1 MSEQREQKF
10 DFIENNANAVRAIM
24 TAVESTIGPKG
35 LDTMLVDQFGNV
47 VITNDGVTILNLMEV
62 NHPVARML
70 IHSINAQQEE
80 VGDGTTTAALMA
92 GEMVLTGLEQVNK
105 GVPVAQVLAGLRYG
119 VKEASRLM
127 EKEAVLVGSLDTGQ
141 LYNIAYVA
149 GREDADIA
157 KLIMEGAAMIGQE
170 KLLDPN
176 FRFAQRVQAVEGGEN
191 EVASGVFISKE
202 RLTVQMP
209 MELHGEAEGLG
220 TLKIMVLDDAMEQEE
235 LGNGALSTESG
246 FQQYLVLKEQ
256 FKANIQKLID
266 TGVQA
271 VFVDRGVDDTAA
283 EMLEEAGVLVVA
295 RVPHKELVD
304 LAEHCG
310 AKLLKRSSLQKPKE
324 ELQKQFGTAMHIIG
338 SERLHNIKVLG
349 GSGKAMATILV
360 GATTGEVVGE
370 KERIAKDA
378 AASVQSALQ
387 RGLVAGGGA
396 AELAVAR
403 QLEQNKN
410 ALSGM
415 AVFGA
420 DCVIAALKKPFMQ
433 IVSNAGFNPL
443 EKVGDVHKAQ
453 ELQQNNHLSINCD
466 TGRIDDQYIAGVVD
480 PLYVKLHGLKTAGE
494 VAEAI
499 LRINIIVKK
508 KEYQAN

>member
-10 DFIENNANAVRAIM
+10 DLLENNANAVRAVM
-24 TAVESTIGPKG
+24 AAVESTIGPKG

-47 VITNDGVTILNLMEV
+47 VITNDGVTILNMMEV
-62 NHPVARML
+62 SHPVARML
-70 IHSINAQQEE
+70 IHAINAQQEE

-92 GEMVLTGLEQVNK
+92 GEMVTHGLEQVNK

-119 VKEASRLM
+119 VKEACRLM
-127 EKEAVLVGSLDTGQ
+127 EQEAVLVGSMDTGQ
-141 LYNIAYVA
+141 LYNVAYVA
-149 GREDADIA
+149 GREDEAIA
-157 KLIMEGAAMIGQE
+157 QLIMEGARLIGEE
-170 KLLDPN
+170 KLLDTN
-176 FRFAQRVQAVEGGEN
+176 FRFSQRVRAVEGAES
-191 EVASGVFISKE
+191 EVLNGVLIGKE
-202 RLTVQMP
+202 RLSRQMP
-209 MELHGEAEGLG
+209 LELEGN
-220 TLKIMVLDDAMEQEE
+220 ISVMVLDDALEPEE
-235 LGNGALSTESG
+235 VGNIALATESG
-246 FQQYLVLKEQ
+246 FQQHLVMKEE
-256 FKANIQKLID
+256 FKDNIKKLVHS
-266 TGVQA
+266 GVQA
-271 VFVDRGVDDTAA
+271 IFVDRGVDDLAA
-283 EMLEEAGVLVVA
+283 ELLEEAGILVVA
-295 RVPHKELVD
+295 RVPHRELTD

-310 AKLLKRSSLQKPKE
+310 AKLLKRTALRKPLE
-324 ELQKQFGTAMHIIG
+324 ELQKQFGTATHIIG
-338 SERLHNIKVLG
+338 NEKLSQVKVRG
-349 GSGKAMATILV
+349 GNGKKMATILV

-387 RGLVAGGGA
+387 KGLVAGGGA

-433 IVSNAGFNPL
+433 MIANAGFNPL
-443 EKVGDVHKAQ
+443 EKHGDVNRAQ
-453 ELQQNNHLSINCD
+453 ELQQNHHLSINCD
-466 TGRIDDQYIAGVVD
+466 TGRVEDLYISGIVD

-508 KEYQAN
+508 KEYQPT

>member
-10 DFIENNANAVRAIM
+10 DLLENNANAVRAVM
-24 TAVESTIGPKG
+24 AAVESTIGPKG

-47 VITNDGVTILNLMEV
+47 VITNDGVTILNMMEV
-62 NHPVARML
+62 SHPVARML
-70 IHSINAQQEE
+70 IHAINAQQEE

-92 GEMVLTGLEQVNK
+92 GEMVTHGLEQVNK

-119 VKEASRLM
+119 VKEACRLM
-127 EKEAVLVGSLDTGQ
+127 EQEAVLVGSMDTGQ
-141 LYNIAYVA
+141 LYNVAYVA
-149 GREDADIA
+149 GREDEAIA
-157 KLIMEGAAMIGQE
+157 QLIMEGARLIGEE
-170 KLLDPN
+170 KLLDTN
-176 FRFAQRVQAVEGGEN
+176 FRFSQRVRAVEGAES
-191 EVASGVFISKE
+191 EVLNGVLIGKE
-202 RLTVQMP
+202 RLSRQMP
-209 MELHGEAEGLG
+209 LELEGN
-220 TLKIMVLDDAMEQEE
+220 ISVMVLDDALEPEE
-235 LGNGALSTESG
+235 VGNIALATESG
-246 FQQYLVLKEQ
+246 FQQHLVMKEE
-256 FKANIQKLID
+256 FKDNIKKLVHS
-266 TGVQA
+266 GVQA
-271 VFVDRGVDDTAA
+271 IFVDRGVDDLAA
-283 EMLEEAGVLVVA
+283 ELLEEAGILVVA
-295 RVPHKELVD
+295 RGPHRELTD

-310 AKLLKRSSLQKPKE
+310 AKLLKRTALRKPLE
-324 ELQKQFGTAMHIIG
+324 ELQKQFGTATHIIG
-338 SERLHNIKVLG
+338 NEKLSQVKVLG
-349 GSGKAMATILV
+349 GNGKKMATILV

-387 RGLVAGGGA
+387 KGLVAGGGA

-433 IVSNAGFNPL
+433 MIANAGFNPL
-443 EKVGDVHKAQ
+443 EKHGDVNRAQ
-453 ELQQNNHLSINCD
+453 ELQQNHHLSINCD
-466 TGRIDDQYIAGVVD
+466 TGRVEDLYISGIVD

-508 KEYQAN
+508 KEYQPT

>member
-1 MSEQREQKF
+1 MNEQREQKF
-10 DFIENNANAVRAIM
+10 DLIENNTNAVRAVM

-47 VITNDGVTILNLMEV
+47 VITNDGVTILNMMEV

-70 IHSINAQQEE
+70 IHSINAQQDE

-92 GEMVLTGLEQVNK
+92 GEMVVHGLEQVTK
-105 GVPVAQVLAGLRYG
+105 GVPVAQVLTGLRYG
-119 VKEASRLM
+119 VKEACRLM
-127 EKEAVLVGSLDTGQ
+127 EQEAVFVGSLDTGQ

-149 GREDADIA
+149 GREDAAIA
-157 KLIMEGAAMIGQE
+157 KLIMEGAALIGQE
-170 KLLDPN
+170 KLLDN
-176 FRFAQRVQAVEGGEN
+176 SFRFSQRVQAVEGAES
-191 EVASGVFISKE
+191 EVVNGVFVTKE
-202 RLTVQMP
+202 RLTRQMP
-209 MELHGEAEGLG
+209 LKLEGS
-220 TLKIMVLDDAMEQEE
+220 LKVMVLDDALEPEE
-235 LGNGALSTESG
+235 LSHGAMATESG

-256 FKANIQKLID
+256 FKTNIAKLIE

-271 VFVDRGVDDTAA
+271 VFVDRGVDDAAA
-283 EMLEEAGVLVVA
+283 ELLEEAGILVVA
-295 RVPHKELVD
+295 RIPHKELVD

-310 AKLLKRSSLQKPKE
+310 AKLLKRSSLQKPAE
-324 ELQKQFGTAMHIIG
+324 ELEKYFGSAQSIIG
-338 SERLHNIKVLG
+338 NEKLHHIKVLG
-349 GSGKAMATILV
+349 GGGKAMATILV

-387 RGLVAGGGA
+387 RGIVSGGGA

-403 QLEQNKN
+403 QLEQSKN

-433 IVSNAGFNPL
+433 IVANAGFNPL
-443 EKVGDVHKAQ
+443 EKLGDVHKAQ
-453 ELQQNNHLSINCD
+453 ELQQNSHLSVNCD
-466 TGRIDDQYIAGVVD
+466 TGRIDDMYIAGVVD

-508 KEYQAN
+508 KEYQQT

>member
-1 MSEQREQKF
+1 MNEQREQKF
-10 DFIENNANAVRAIM
+10 DLIENNTNAVRAVM
-24 TAVESTIGPKG
+24 AAVESTIGPKG

-47 VITNDGVTILNLMEV
+47 VITNDGVTILNMMEV

-92 GEMVLTGLEQVNK
+92 GEMVVHGLEQVTK
-105 GVPVAQVLAGLRYG
+105 GVPVAQVLTGLRYG
-119 VKEASRLM
+119 VKEACRLM
-127 EKEAVLVGSLDTGQ
+127 EQEAVLVGSLDTGQ

-149 GREDADIA
+149 GREDTSIA
-157 KLIMEGAAMIGQE
+157 KLIMEGAALIGQE
-170 KLLDPN
+170 KLLDTS
-176 FRFAQRVQAVEGGEN
+176 FRFSQRVQAVEGAN
-191 EVASGVFISKE
+191 SEVVNGVFVTKE
-202 RLTVQMP
+202 RLTRQMP
-209 MELHGEAEGLG
+209 LKLEGS
-220 TLKIMVLDDAMEQEE
+220 LKIMVLDDALEPEE
-235 LGNGALSTESG
+235 MNHSALATESG
-246 FQQYLVLKEQ
+246 FQQYLVLKEE
-256 FKANIQKLID
+256 FKTNIQKLIE

-271 VFVDRGVDDTAA
+271 VFVDRGVDDAAA
-283 EMLEEAGVLVVA
+283 ELLEEAGVLVVA
-295 RVPHKELVD
+295 RLPHKELVD

-310 AKLLKRSSLQKPKE
+310 AKLLKRSSLQKTAE
-324 ELQKQFGTAMHIIG
+324 ELEKYFGSAQQIIG
-338 SERLHNIKVLG
+338 NEKLHHIKVLG
-349 GSGKAMATILV
+349 GGGKAMATILV

-420 DCVIAALKKPFMQ
+420 DCVIEALKKPFMQ
-433 IVSNAGFNPL
+433 IVANAGFNPL
-443 EKVGDVHKAQ
+443 EKLGDVHKAQ
-453 ELQQNNHLSINCD
+453 ELQQNSHLSVNCD
-466 TGRIDDQYIAGVVD
+466 TGRIDDMYIAGVVD

-508 KEYQAN
+508 KEYQQT

>member
-10 DFIENNANAVRAIM
+10 DLIENNTNAVRAVM

-47 VITNDGVTILNLMEV
+47 VITNDGVTILNMMEV

-92 GEMVLTGLEQVNK
+92 GEMVVHGLEQVTK
-105 GVPVAQVLAGLRYG
+105 GVPVAQVLTGLRYG
-119 VKEASRLM
+119 VKEACRLM

-149 GREDADIA
+149 GREDTSIA
-157 KLIMEGAAMIGQE
+157 KLIMEGAALIGQE
-170 KLLDPN
+170 KLLDTG
-176 FRFAQRVQAVEGGEN
+176 FRFSQRVQAVEGADS
-191 EVASGVFISKE
+191 EVVNGVFVTKE
-202 RLTVQMP
+202 RLTRQMP
-209 MELHGEAEGLG
+209 LSLEGN
-220 TLKIMVLDDAMEQEE
+220 LKIMVLDDALEPEE
-235 LGNGALSTESG
+235 LNHSAMATESG
-246 FQQYLVLKEQ
+246 FQQYLILKEQ
-256 FKANIQKLID
+256 FKTNIQKLIE

-271 VFVDRGVDDTAA
+271 VFVDRGADDAA
-283 EMLEEAGVLVVA
+283 VELLEEAGVLVVA
-295 RVPHKELVD
+295 RLPHKELVD

-310 AKLLKRSSLQKPKE
+310 AKLLKRSSLQKPAE
-324 ELQKQFGTAMHIIG
+324 ELEKYFGSAQSIVG
-338 SERLHNIKVLG
+338 NEKLHHIKVLG
-349 GSGKAMATILV
+349 GGGKAMATILV

-387 RGLVAGGGA
+387 RGIVSGGGA

-403 QLEQNKN
+403 QLEQSKN

-433 IVSNAGFNPL
+433 IVANAGFNPL
-443 EKVGDVHKAQ
+443 EKLGDVHKAQ
-453 ELQQNNHLSINCD
+453 ELQQNSHLSINCD
-466 TGRIDDQYIAGVVD
+466 TGRIDDMYIAGVVD

-508 KEYQAN
+508 KEYQQT

>member
-1 MSEQREQKF
+1 M
-10 DFIENNANAVRAIM
+10 
-24 TAVESTIGPKG
+24 ESTIGPKG

-47 VITNDGVTILNLMEV
+47 VITNDGVTILNMMEV
-62 NHPVARML
+62 SHPVARML
-70 IHSINAQQEE
+70 IHAINAQQEE

-92 GEMVLTGLEQVNK
+92 GEMVTHGLEQVNK

-119 VKEASRLM
+119 VKEACRLM
-127 EKEAVLVGSLDTGQ
+127 EQEAVLVGSMDTGQ
-141 LYNIAYVA
+141 LYNVAYVA
-149 GREDADIA
+149 GREDEAIA
-157 KLIMEGAAMIGQE
+157 QLIMEGARLIGEE
-170 KLLDPN
+170 KLLDTN
-176 FRFAQRVQAVEGGEN
+176 FRFSQRVRAVEGAES
-191 EVASGVFISKE
+191 EVLNGVLIGKE
-202 RLTVQMP
+202 RLSRQMP
-209 MELHGEAEGLG
+209 LELEGN
-220 TLKIMVLDDAMEQEE
+220 ISVMVLDDALEPEE
-235 LGNGALSTESG
+235 VGNIALATESG
-246 FQQYLVLKEQ
+246 FQQHLVMKEE
-256 FKANIQKLID
+256 FKDNIKKLVHS
-266 TGVQA
+266 GVQA
-271 VFVDRGVDDTAA
+271 IFVDRGVDDLVA
-283 EMLEEAGVLVVA
+283 ELLEEAGILVVA
-295 RVPHKELVD
+295 RVPHRELTD

-310 AKLLKRSSLQKPKE
+310 AKLLKRTALRKPLE
-324 ELQKQFGTAMHIIG
+324 ELQKQFGTATHIIG
-338 SERLHNIKVLG
+338 NEKLSQVKELG
-349 GSGKAMATILV
+349 GNGKKMATILV

-387 RGLVAGGGA
+387 KGLVAGGGA

-433 IVSNAGFNPL
+433 MIANAGFNPL
-443 EKVGDVHKAQ
+443 EKHGDVNRAQ
-453 ELQQNNHLSINCD
+453 ELQQNHHLSINCD
-466 TGRIDDQYIAGVVD
+466 TGRVEDLYISGIVD

-508 KEYQAN
+508 KEYQPT

>member
-10 DFIENNANAVRAIM
+10 DLLENNANAVRAVM
-24 TAVESTIGPKG
+24 AAVESTIGPKG

-47 VITNDGVTILNLMEV
+47 VITNDGVTILNMMEV
-62 NHPVARML
+62 SHPVARML
-70 IHSINAQQEE
+70 IHAINAQQEE

-92 GEMVLTGLEQVNK
+92 GEMVTHGLEQVNK

-119 VKEASRLM
+119 VKEACRLM
-127 EKEAVLVGSLDTGQ
+127 EQEAVLVGSKDTGQ
-141 LYNIAYVA
+141 LYNVAYVA
-149 GREDADIA
+149 GREDEAIA
-157 KLIMEGAAMIGQE
+157 QLIMEGARLIGEE
-170 KLLDPN
+170 KLLDTN
-176 FRFAQRVQAVEGGEN
+176 FRFSQRVRAVEGAES
-191 EVASGVFISKE
+191 EVLNGVLIGKE
-202 RLTVQMP
+202 RLSRQMP
-209 MELHGEAEGLG
+209 LELEGN
-220 TLKIMVLDDAMEQEE
+220 ISVMVLDDALEPEE
-235 LGNGALSTESG
+235 VGNIALATESG
-246 FQQYLVLKEQ
+246 FQQHLVMKEE
-256 FKANIQKLID
+256 FKDNIKKLVHS
-266 TGVQA
+266 GVQA
-271 VFVDRGVDDTAA
+271 IFVDRGVDDLAA
-283 EMLEEAGVLVVA
+283 ELLEEAGILVVA
-295 RVPHKELVD
+295 RVPHRELTD

-310 AKLLKRSSLQKPKE
+310 AKLLKRTALRKPLE
-324 ELQKQFGTAMHIIG
+324 ELQKQFGTATHIIG
-338 SERLHNIKVLG
+338 NEKLSQVKVLG
-349 GSGKAMATILV
+349 GNGKKMATILV

-387 RGLVAGGGA
+387 KGLVAGGGA

-433 IVSNAGFNPL
+433 MIANAGFNPL
-443 EKVGDVHKAQ
+443 EKHGDVNRAQ
-453 ELQQNNHLSINCD
+453 ELQQNHHLSINCD
-466 TGRIDDQYIAGVVD
+466 TGRVEDLYISGIVD

-508 KEYQAN
+508 KEYQPT

>member
-10 DFIENNANAVRAIM
+10 DLIENNTNAVRAVM

-47 VITNDGVTILNLMEV
+47 VITNDGVTILNMMEV

-92 GEMVLTGLEQVNK
+92 GEMVVHGLEQVTK
-105 GVPVAQVLAGLRYG
+105 GVPVAQVLTGLRYG
-119 VKEASRLM
+119 VKEACRLM

-149 GREDADIA
+149 GREDTSIA
-157 KLIMEGAAMIGQE
+157 KLIMEGAALIGQE
-170 KLLDPN
+170 KLLDTG
-176 FRFAQRVQAVEGGEN
+176 FRFSQRVQAVEGADS
-191 EVASGVFISKE
+191 EVVNGVFVTKE
-202 RLTVQMP
+202 RLTRQMP
-209 MELHGEAEGLG
+209 LSLEGN
-220 TLKIMVLDDAMEQEE
+220 LKIMVLDDALEPEE
-235 LGNGALSTESG
+235 LNHSAMATESG
-246 FQQYLVLKEQ
+246 FQQYLILKEQ
-256 FKANIQKLID
+256 FKTNIQKLIE

-271 VFVDRGVDDTAA
+271 VFVDRGADDAA
-283 EMLEEAGVLVVA
+283 VELLEEAGVLVVA
-295 RVPHKELVD
+295 RLPHKELVD

-310 AKLLKRSSLQKPKE
+310 AKLLKRSSLQKPAE
-324 ELQKQFGTAMHIIG
+324 ELEKYFGSAQSIIG
-338 SERLHNIKVLG
+338 NEKLHHIKVLG
-349 GSGKAMATILV
+349 GGGKAMATILV

-387 RGLVAGGGA
+387 RGLVSGGGA

-403 QLEQNKN
+403 QLEQSKN

-415 AVFGA
+415 TVFGA
-420 DCVIAALKKPFMQ
+420 DCVIAALKKPFMH
-433 IVSNAGFNPL
+433 IVANAGFNPL
-443 EKVGDVHKAQ
+443 EKLGDVHKAQ
-453 ELQQNNHLSINCD
+453 ELQQNSHLSINCD
-466 TGRIDDQYIAGVVD
+466 TGRIDDMYIAGVVD

-508 KEYQAN
+508 KEYQQT

>member
-10 DFIENNANAVRAIM
+10 DLLENNANAVRAVM

-47 VITNDGVTILNLMEV
+47 VITNDGVTILNMMEV
-62 NHPVARML
+62 SHPVARML
-70 IHSINAQQEE
+70 IHAINAQQEE

-92 GEMVLTGLEQVNK
+92 GEMVTHGLEQVNK

-119 VKEASRLM
+119 VKEACRLM
-127 EKEAVLVGSLDTGQ
+127 EQEAVLVGSMDTGQ
-141 LYNIAYVA
+141 LYNVAYVA
-149 GREDADIA
+149 GREDEAIA
-157 KLIMEGAAMIGQE
+157 QLIMEGARLIGEE
-170 KLLDPN
+170 KLLDTN
-176 FRFAQRVQAVEGGEN
+176 FRFSQRVRAVEGAES
-191 EVASGVFISKE
+191 EVLNGVLIGKE
-202 RLTVQMP
+202 RLSRQMP
-209 MELHGEAEGLG
+209 LELEGN
-220 TLKIMVLDDAMEQEE
+220 ISVMVLDDALEPEE
-235 LGNGALSTESG
+235 VGNIALATESG
-246 FQQYLVLKEQ
+246 FQQHLVMKEE
-256 FKANIQKLID
+256 FKDNIKKLVHS
-266 TGVQA
+266 GVQA
-271 VFVDRGVDDTAA
+271 IFVDRGVDDLAA
-283 EMLEEAGVLVVA
+283 ELLEEAGILVVA
-295 RVPHKELVD
+295 RVPHRELTD

-310 AKLLKRSSLQKPKE
+310 AKLLKRTALRKPLE
-324 ELQKQFGTAMHIIG
+324 ELQKQFGTATHIIG
-338 SERLHNIKVLG
+338 NEKLSQVKVLG
-349 GSGKAMATILV
+349 GNGKKMATILV

-387 RGLVAGGGA
+387 KGLVAGGGA

-433 IVSNAGFNPL
+433 MIANAGFNPL
-443 EKVGDVHKAQ
+443 EKHGDVNRAQ
-453 ELQQNNHLSINCD
+453 ELQQNHHLSINCD
-466 TGRIDDQYIAGVVD
+466 TGRVEDLYISGIVD

-508 KEYQAN
+508 KEYQPT

>member
-1 MSEQREQKF
+1 MNEQREQKF
-10 DFIENNANAVRAIM
+10 DLLENNTNAVRAVM
-24 TAVESTIGPKG
+24 SAVESTIGPKG

-47 VITNDGVTILNLMEV
+47 VITNDGVTILNMMEV

-92 GEMVLTGLEQVNK
+92 GEMVMYGLEQVSK
-105 GVPVAQVLAGLRYG
+105 GVPVAQVLMGLRYG
-119 VKEASRLM
+119 VKEACRLM
-127 EKEAVLVGSLDTGQ
+127 EREAVLIGSMDTGQ
-141 LYNIAYVA
+141 LYNIAFVA
-149 GREDADIA
+149 GREDEDTAR
-157 KLIMEGAAMIGQE
+157 LIMEGAQLIGQD
-170 KLLDPN
+170 KLLEQN
-176 FRFAQRVQAVEGGEN
+176 FRFSQRVKAVEGADS
-191 EVASGVFISKE
+191 EVLNGILISKE
-202 RLTVQMP
+202 RFTRQMP
-209 MELHGEAEGLG
+209 LELEGTIRILV
-220 TLKIMVLDDAMEQEE
+220 IDDALEQEE
-235 LGNGALSTESG
+235 IKSGALSTESG
-246 FQQYLVLKEQ
+246 FQQYLALKEE
-256 FKANIQKLID
+256 FKANIKKIID
-266 TGVQA
+266 AGTQA
-271 VFVDRGVDDTAA
+271 VFVDRGVDDFAA

-310 AKLLKRSSLQKPKE
+310 AKMLKRTSLRKSVE
-324 ELQKQFGTAMHIIG
+324 EIQKQFGTAMHIIG
-338 SERLHNIKVLG
+338 NEKLLHTKVLG
-349 GSGKAMATILV
+349 GGGKAMATILV

-387 RGLVAGGGA
+387 KGLVAGGGA

-433 IVSNAGFNPL
+433 IITNAGFNPL
-443 EKVGDVHKAQ
+443 EKMGDVYRAQ
-453 ELQQNNHLSINCD
+453 ELQNNHHLSMNCD
-466 TGRIDDQYIAGVVD
+466 TGRIDDLYIAGIVD

-508 KEYQAN
+508 KEHQPT

>member
-10 DFIENNANAVRAIM
+10 DLIENNTNAVRAVM

-47 VITNDGVTILNLMEV
+47 VITNDGVTILNMMEV

-92 GEMVLTGLEQVNK
+92 GEMVVHGLEQVTK
-105 GVPVAQVLAGLRYG
+105 GVPVAQVLTGLRYG
-119 VKEASRLM
+119 VKEACRLM
-127 EKEAVLVGSLDTGQ
+127 EKEVVLVGSLDTGQ

-149 GREDADIA
+149 GREDTSIA
-157 KLIMEGAAMIGQE
+157 KLIMEGAALIGQE
-170 KLLDPN
+170 KLLDAG
-176 FRFAQRVQAVEGGEN
+176 FRFSQRVQAVEGADS
-191 EVASGVFISKE
+191 EVVNGVFVTKE
-202 RLTVQMP
+202 RLTRQMP
-209 MELHGEAEGLG
+209 LSLEGN
-220 TLKIMVLDDAMEQEE
+220 LKIMVLDDALEPEE
-235 LGNGALSTESG
+235 LNHSAMATESG
-246 FQQYLVLKEQ
+246 FQQYLILKEQ
-256 FKANIQKLID
+256 FKTNIQKLIE

-271 VFVDRGVDDTAA
+271 VFVDRGADDAA
-283 EMLEEAGVLVVA
+283 VELLEEAGVLVVA
-295 RVPHKELVD
+295 RLPHKELVD

-310 AKLLKRSSLQKPKE
+310 AKLLKRSSLQKPAE
-324 ELQKQFGTAMHIIG
+324 ELEKYFGSAQSIIG
-338 SERLHNIKVLG
+338 NEKLHHIKVLG
-349 GSGKAMATILV
+349 GGGKAMATILV

-387 RGLVAGGGA
+387 RGLVSGGGA

-403 QLEQNKN
+403 QLEQSKN

-420 DCVIAALKKPFMQ
+420 DCVIAALKKPFMH
-433 IVSNAGFNPL
+433 IVANAGFNPL
-443 EKVGDVHKAQ
+443 EKLGDVHKAQ
-453 ELQQNNHLSINCD
+453 ELQQNSHLSINCD
-466 TGRIDDQYIAGVVD
+466 TGRIDDMYIAGVVD

-508 KEYQAN
+508 KEYQQT

>member
-10 DFIENNANAVRAIM
+10 DLLENNANAVRAVM
-24 TAVESTIGPKG
+24 SAVESTIGPKG

-47 VITNDGVTILNLMEV
+47 VITNDGITILDMMEV

-70 IHSINAQQEE
+70 IHAIDAQQEE

-92 GEMVLTGLEQVNK
+92 GEMVLHGLEQVNK

-119 VKEASRLM
+119 VKEACRLM
-127 EKEAVLVGSLDTGQ
+127 ELEAIQIGSMDTGQ
-141 LYNIAYVA
+141 LYNIAYIA
-149 GREDADIA
+149 GREDESLATSLMDGA
-157 KLIMEGAAMIGQE
+157 NLTGRDKLLEPGSRFSQRVRAIEGADSQV
-170 KLLDPN
+170 LN
-176 FRFAQRVQAVEGGEN
+176 
-191 EVASGVFISKE
+191 GVLVSKE
-202 RLTVQMP
+202 RFSIQMP
-209 MELHGEAEGLG
+209 LELHEQV
-220 TLKIMVLDDAMEQEE
+220 KVLVIDDALEQEE
-235 LGNGALSTESG
+235 LNKNALATESG
-246 FQQYLVLKEQ
+246 FQQYLILKED
-256 FKANIQKLID
+256 FKANIQKIID
-266 TGVQA
+266 AGAQA
-271 VFVDRGVDDTAA
+271 VFVDRGVDDAAA

-304 LAEHCG
+304 LAEHVG
-310 AKLLKRSSLQKPKE
+310 AKLLKRTGLNKSAA
-324 ELQKQFGTAMHIIG
+324 ELQKQFGTAEHIIG
-338 SERLHNIKVLG
+338 NEKLGNITVLG
-349 GSGKAMATILV
+349 GAGKASMATILV

-370 KERIAKDA
+370 RERIAKDA

-387 RGLVAGGGA
+387 KGLVAGGGA

-410 ALSGM
+410 GLSGM

-433 IVSNAGFNPL
+433 IVTNAGFNPL
-443 EKVGDVHKAQ
+443 EKLGDVHKAQ
-453 ELQQNNHLSINCD
+453 ELQNNHHLSIDCD
-466 TGRIDDQYIAGVVD
+466 TGRIHDLYMAGIVD
-480 PLYVKLHGLKTAGE
+480 PLYVKLHSLKTAGE

-508 KEYQAN
+508 KEYQST

>member
-10 DFIENNANAVRAIM
+10 DLIENNTNAVRAVM

-47 VITNDGVTILNLMEV
+47 VITNDGVTILNMMEV

-92 GEMVLTGLEQVNK
+92 GEMVVHGLEQVTK
-105 GVPVAQVLAGLRYG
+105 GVPVAQVLTGLRYG
-119 VKEASRLM
+119 VKEACRLM

-149 GREDADIA
+149 GREDTSIA
-157 KLIMEGAAMIGQE
+157 KLIMEGAALIGQE
-170 KLLDPN
+170 KLMDTG
-176 FRFAQRVQAVEGGEN
+176 FRFSQRVQAVEGADS
-191 EVASGVFISKE
+191 EVVNGVFVTKE
-202 RLTVQMP
+202 RLTRQMP
-209 MELHGEAEGLG
+209 LSLEGN
-220 TLKIMVLDDAMEQEE
+220 LKIMVLDDALEPEE
-235 LGNGALSTESG
+235 LNHSAMATESG
-246 FQQYLVLKEQ
+246 FQQYLILKEQ
-256 FKANIQKLID
+256 FKTNIQKLIE

-271 VFVDRGVDDTAA
+271 VFVDRGADDAA
-283 EMLEEAGVLVVA
+283 VELLEEAGVLVVA
-295 RVPHKELVD
+295 RLPHKELVD

-310 AKLLKRSSLQKPKE
+310 AKLLKRSSLQKPAE
-324 ELQKQFGTAMHIIG
+324 ELEKYFGSAQSIIG
-338 SERLHNIKVLG
+338 NEKLHHIKVLG
-349 GSGKAMATILV
+349 GGGKAMATILV

-387 RGLVAGGGA
+387 RGLVSGGGA

-403 QLEQNKN
+403 QLEQSKN

-420 DCVIAALKKPFMQ
+420 DCVIAALKKPFMH
-433 IVSNAGFNPL
+433 IVANAGFNPL
-443 EKVGDVHKAQ
+443 EKLGDVHRAQ
-453 ELQQNNHLSINCD
+453 ELQQNSHLSINCD
-466 TGRIDDQYIAGVVD
+466 TGRIDDMYIAGVVD

-508 KEYQAN
+508 KEYQQT

>member
-10 DFIENNANAVRAIM
+10 DLIENNNNAVRAVM

-47 VITNDGVTILNLMEV
+47 VITNDGVTILNMMEV

-92 GEMVLTGLEQVNK
+92 GEMVVHGLEQVTK
-105 GVPVAQVLAGLRYG
+105 GVPVAQVLTGLRYG
-119 VKEASRLM
+119 VKEACRLM

-149 GREDADIA
+149 GREDTSIA
-157 KLIMEGAAMIGQE
+157 KLIMEGAALIGQE
-170 KLLDPN
+170 KLLDTG
-176 FRFAQRVQAVEGGEN
+176 FRFSQRVQAVEGADS
-191 EVASGVFISKE
+191 EVVNGVFVTKE
-202 RLTVQMP
+202 RLTRQMP
-209 MELHGEAEGLG
+209 LSLEGN
-220 TLKIMVLDDAMEQEE
+220 LKIMVLDDALEPEE
-235 LGNGALSTESG
+235 LNHSAMATESG
-246 FQQYLVLKEQ
+246 FQQYLILKEQ
-256 FKANIQKLID
+256 FKTNIQKLIE

-271 VFVDRGVDDTAA
+271 VFVDRGADDAA
-283 EMLEEAGVLVVA
+283 VELLEEAGVLVVA
-295 RVPHKELVD
+295 RLPHKELVD

-310 AKLLKRSSLQKPKE
+310 AKLLKRSSLQKPAE
-324 ELQKQFGTAMHIIG
+324 ELEKYFGSAQSIIG
-338 SERLHNIKVLG
+338 NEKLHHIKVLG
-349 GSGKAMATILV
+349 GGGKAMATILV

-387 RGLVAGGGA
+387 RGLVSGGGA

-403 QLEQNKN
+403 QLEQSKN

-420 DCVIAALKKPFMQ
+420 DCVIAALKKPFMH
-433 IVSNAGFNPL
+433 IVANAGFNPL
-443 EKVGDVHKAQ
+443 EKLGDVHKAQ
-453 ELQQNNHLSINCD
+453 ELQQNSHLSINCD
-466 TGRIDDQYIAGVVD
+466 TGRIDDMYIAGVVD

-508 KEYQAN
+508 KEYQQT

>member
-10 DFIENNANAVRAIM
+10 DLIENNTNAVRAVM

-47 VITNDGVTILNLMEV
+47 VITNDGVTILNMMEV

-92 GEMVLTGLEQVNK
+92 GEMVVHGLEQVTK
-105 GVPVAQVLAGLRYG
+105 GVPVAQVLTGLRYG
-119 VKEASRLM
+119 VKEACRLM

-149 GREDADIA
+149 GREDTSIA
-157 KLIMEGAAMIGQE
+157 KLIMEGAALIGQE
-170 KLLDPN
+170 KLLDTG
-176 FRFAQRVQAVEGGEN
+176 FRFSQRVQAVEGAES
-191 EVASGVFISKE
+191 EVVNGVFVTKE
-202 RLTVQMP
+202 RLTRQMP
-209 MELHGEAEGLG
+209 LSLEGN
-220 TLKIMVLDDAMEQEE
+220 LKIMVLDDALEPEE
-235 LGNGALSTESG
+235 LNHSAMATESG
-246 FQQYLVLKEQ
+246 FQQYLILKEQ
-256 FKANIQKLID
+256 FKTNIQKLIE

-271 VFVDRGVDDTAA
+271 VFVDRGADDAA
-283 EMLEEAGVLVVA
+283 VELLEEAGVLVVA
-295 RVPHKELVD
+295 RLPHKELVD

-310 AKLLKRSSLQKPKE
+310 AKLLKRSSLQKPAE
-324 ELQKQFGTAMHIIG
+324 ELEKYFGSAQSIIG
-338 SERLHNIKVLG
+338 NEKLHHIKVLG
-349 GSGKAMATILV
+349 GGGKAMATILV

-387 RGLVAGGGA
+387 RGLVSGGGA

-403 QLEQNKN
+403 QLEQSKN

-420 DCVIAALKKPFMQ
+420 DCVIAALKKPFMH
-433 IVSNAGFNPL
+433 IVANAGFNPL
-443 EKVGDVHKAQ
+443 EKLGDVHKAQ
-453 ELQQNNHLSINCD
+453 ELQQNSHLSINCD
-466 TGRIDDQYIAGVVD
+466 TGRIDDMYIAGVVD

-508 KEYQAN
+508 KEYQQT

>member
-10 DFIENNANAVRAIM
+10 DLIENNTNAVRAVM

-47 VITNDGVTILNLMEV
+47 VITNDGVTILNMMEV

-92 GEMVLTGLEQVNK
+92 GEMVVHGLEQVTK
-105 GVPVAQVLAGLRYG
+105 GVPVAQVLTGLRYG
-119 VKEASRLM
+119 VKEACRLM

-149 GREDADIA
+149 GREDTSIA
-157 KLIMEGAAMIGQE
+157 KLIMEGAALIGQE
-170 KLLDPN
+170 KLLDTG
-176 FRFAQRVQAVEGGEN
+176 FRFSQRVQAVEGADS
-191 EVASGVFISKE
+191 EVVNGVFVTKD
-202 RLTVQMP
+202 RLTRQMP
-209 MELHGEAEGLG
+209 LSLEGN
-220 TLKIMVLDDAMEQEE
+220 LKIMVLDDALEPEE
-235 LGNGALSTESG
+235 LNHSAMATESG
-246 FQQYLVLKEQ
+246 FQQYLILKEQ
-256 FKANIQKLID
+256 FKTNIQKLIE

-271 VFVDRGVDDTAA
+271 VFVDRGADDAA
-283 EMLEEAGVLVVA
+283 VELLEEAGVLVVA
-295 RVPHKELVD
+295 RLPHKELVD

-310 AKLLKRSSLQKPKE
+310 AKLLKRSSLQKPAE
-324 ELQKQFGTAMHIIG
+324 ELEKYFGSAQSIIG
-338 SERLHNIKVLG
+338 NEKLHHIKVLG
-349 GSGKAMATILV
+349 GGGKAMATILV

-387 RGLVAGGGA
+387 RGLVSGGGA

-403 QLEQNKN
+403 QLEQSKN

-420 DCVIAALKKPFMQ
+420 DCVIAALKKPFMH
-433 IVSNAGFNPL
+433 IVANAGFNPL
-443 EKVGDVHKAQ
+443 EKLGDVHKAQ
-453 ELQQNNHLSINCD
+453 ELQQNSHLSINCD
-466 TGRIDDQYIAGVVD
+466 TGRIDDMYIAGVVD

-508 KEYQAN
+508 KEYQQT

>member
-1 MSEQREQKF
+1 MNEQREQKF
-10 DFIENNANAVRAIM
+10 DLIENNSNAVRAVM

-47 VITNDGVTILNLMEV
+47 VITNDGVTILNMMEV
-62 NHPVARML
+62 SHPVARML

-92 GEMVLTGLEQVNK
+92 GEMVIHGLEQVSK
-105 GVPVAQVLAGLRYG
+105 GVPVAQVLTGLRYG
-119 VKEASRLM
+119 VKEACRLM
-127 EKEAVLVGSLDTGQ
+127 EREAVLVGSLDTGQ

-149 GREDADIA
+149 GREDEAIA
-157 KLIMEGAAMIGQE
+157 KLIMEGATLIGQE
-170 KLLDPN
+170 KLLDTS
-176 FRFAQRVQAVEGGEN
+176 FRFSQRVRAVEGADS
-191 EVASGVFISKE
+191 EVLNGVLLTKE
-202 RLTVQMP
+202 RLSRQMP
-209 MELHGEAEGLG
+209 LELKGDI
-220 TLKIMVLDDAMEQEE
+220 KVMVLDDALEQEE
-235 LGNGALSTESG
+235 LGNGALATESG

-256 FKANIQKLID
+256 FKTNIKKLID

-271 VFVDRGVDDTAA
+271 IFVDRGVDDAAA
-283 EMLEEAGVLVVA
+283 ELLEEAGILVVA

-310 AKLLKRSSLQKPKE
+310 ARLVKRTSLLKPAE
-324 ELQKQFGTAMHIIG
+324 ELQKQFGSATHIIG
-338 SERLHNIKVLG
+338 NEKLHNVKVLG
-349 GSGKAMATILV
+349 GGGKAMATILV

-370 KERIAKDA
+370 KERIARDA

-433 IVSNAGFNPL
+433 IVTNAGFNPL
-443 EKVGDVHKAQ
+443 EKQGDVHRAQ

-466 TGRIDDQYIAGVVD
+466 TGRIDDLYIAGIVD

-508 KEYQAN
+508 KDYQQTS

>member
-10 DFIENNANAVRAIM
+10 DLIENNTNAVRAVM

-47 VITNDGVTILNLMEV
+47 VITNDGVTILNMMEV

-92 GEMVLTGLEQVNK
+92 GEMVVHGLEQVTK
-105 GVPVAQVLAGLRYG
+105 GVPVAQVLTGLRYG
-119 VKEASRLM
+119 VKEACRLM

-149 GREDADIA
+149 GREDTSIA
-157 KLIMEGAAMIGQE
+157 KLIMEGAALIGQE
-170 KLLDPN
+170 KLLDTG
-176 FRFAQRVQAVEGGEN
+176 FRFSQRVQAVEGADS
-191 EVASGVFISKE
+191 EVVNGVFVTKE
-202 RLTVQMP
+202 RLTRQMP
-209 MELHGEAEGLG
+209 LCLEGN
-220 TLKIMVLDDAMEQEE
+220 LKIMVLDDALEPEE
-235 LGNGALSTESG
+235 LNHSAMATESG
-246 FQQYLVLKEQ
+246 FQQYLILKEQ
-256 FKANIQKLID
+256 FKTNIQKLIE

-271 VFVDRGVDDTAA
+271 VFVDRGADDAA
-283 EMLEEAGVLVVA
+283 VELLEEAGVLVVA
-295 RVPHKELVD
+295 RLPHKELVD

-310 AKLLKRSSLQKPKE
+310 AKLLKRSSLQKPAE
-324 ELQKQFGTAMHIIG
+324 ELEKYFGSAQSIIG
-338 SERLHNIKVLG
+338 NEKLHHIKVLG
-349 GSGKAMATILV
+349 GGGKAMATILV

-387 RGLVAGGGA
+387 RGLVSGGGA

-403 QLEQNKN
+403 QLEQSKN

-420 DCVIAALKKPFMQ
+420 DCVIAALKKPFMH
-433 IVSNAGFNPL
+433 IVANAGFNPL
-443 EKVGDVHKAQ
+443 EKLGDVHKAQ
-453 ELQQNNHLSINCD
+453 ELQQNSHLSINCD
-466 TGRIDDQYIAGVVD
+466 TGRIDDMYIAGVVD

-508 KEYQAN
+508 KEYQQT

>member
-10 DFIENNANAVRAIM
+10 DLLENNANAVRAVM
-24 TAVESTIGPKG
+24 AAVESTIGPKG

-47 VITNDGVTILNLMEV
+47 VITNDGVTILNMMEV
-62 NHPVARML
+62 SHPVARML
-70 IHSINAQQEE
+70 IHAINAQQEE

-92 GEMVLTGLEQVNK
+92 GEMVTHGLEQVNK

-119 VKEASRLM
+119 VKEACRLM
-127 EKEAVLVGSLDTGQ
+127 EQEAVLVGSMDTGQ
-141 LYNIAYVA
+141 LYNVAYVA
-149 GREDADIA
+149 GREDEAIA
-157 KLIMEGAAMIGQE
+157 QLIMEGARLIGEE
-170 KLLDPN
+170 KLLDTN
-176 FRFAQRVQAVEGGEN
+176 FRFSQRVRAVEGAES
-191 EVASGVFISKE
+191 EVLNGVLIGKE
-202 RLTVQMP
+202 RLSRQMP
-209 MELHGEAEGLG
+209 LELEGN
-220 TLKIMVLDDAMEQEE
+220 ISVMVLDDALEPEE
-235 LGNGALSTESG
+235 VGNIALATESG
-246 FQQYLVLKEQ
+246 FQQHLVMKEE
-256 FKANIQKLID
+256 FKDNIKKLVHS
-266 TGVQA
+266 GVQA
-271 VFVDRGVDDTAA
+271 IFVDRGVDDLAA
-283 EMLEEAGVLVVA
+283 EMLEEVGILVVA
-295 RVPHKELVD
+295 RVPHRELTD

-310 AKLLKRSSLQKPKE
+310 AKLLKRTALRKPLE
-324 ELQKQFGTAMHIIG
+324 ELQKQFGTATHIIG
-338 SERLHNIKVLG
+338 NEKLSQVKVLG
-349 GSGKAMATILV
+349 GNGKKMATILV

-387 RGLVAGGGA
+387 KGLVAGGGA

-433 IVSNAGFNPL
+433 MIANAGFNPL
-443 EKVGDVHKAQ
+443 EKHGDVNRAQ
-453 ELQQNNHLSINCD
+453 ELQQNHHLSINCD
-466 TGRIDDQYIAGVVD
+466 TGRVEDLYISGIVD

-508 KEYQAN
+508 KEYQPT

>member
-1 MSEQREQKF
+1 MS
-10 DFIENNANAVRAIM
+10 
-24 TAVESTIGPKG
+24 AVESTIGPKG
-35 LDTMLVDQFGNV
+35 LDTMLVDQFNNV
-47 VITNDGVTILNLMEV
+47 VITNDGVTILNMMEV

-70 IHSINAQQEE
+70 IHSINAQQDE

-92 GEMVLTGLEQVNK
+92 GEMVVHGLELVKQ
-105 GVPVAQVLAGLRYG
+105 GVPVAQVLTGLRYG
-119 VKEASRLM
+119 VKEACRLM
-127 EKEAVLVGSLDTGQ
+127 EREAIQVGSLDTGQ

-149 GREDADIA
+149 GREDASIA
-157 KLIMEGAAMIGQE
+157 RLIIEGAQLIGQE
-170 KLLDPN
+170 KLLEPG
-176 FRFAQRVQAVEGGEN
+176 FRFSQRVRAVEGAES
-191 EVASGVFISKE
+191 EVINGVVISKE
-202 RLTVQMP
+202 RLTRQMP
-209 MELHGEAEGLG
+209 LELRGELPV
-220 TLKIMVLDDAMEQEE
+220 LVLDDALEQEE
-235 LGNGALSTESG
+235 LESSALATESG
-246 FQQYLVLKEQ
+246 FQQYLVLKEE
-256 FKANIQKLID
+256 FKENIKKLIAA
-266 TGVQA
+266 GVRA
-271 VFVDRGVDDTAA
+271 VFVDRGADDVAV

-295 RVPHKELVD
+295 RIPHKELVD

-310 AKLLKRSSLQKPKE
+310 AKLIKRNGLHKSVE
-324 ELQKQFGTAMHIIG
+324 ELQKQFGIATHIIG
-338 SERLHNIKVLG
+338 NEKQAQIKVLG
-349 GSGKAMATILV
+349 GRGKAIATILV

-433 IVSNAGFNPL
+433 IVTNAGFNPL
-443 EKVGDVHKAQ
+443 EKLGDVHKSQ
-453 ELQQNNHLSINCD
+453 ELQNNHHLSINCD
-466 TGRIDDQYIAGVVD
+466 TGRIDDLYISGVVD

-508 KEYQAN
+508 KEYQPTS

>member
-10 DFIENNANAVRAIM
+10 DLIENNTNAVRAVM

-47 VITNDGVTILNLMEV
+47 VITNDGVTILNMMEV

-92 GEMVLTGLEQVNK
+92 GEMVVHGLEQVTK
-105 GVPVAQVLAGLRYG
+105 GVPVAQVLTGLRYG
-119 VKEASRLM
+119 VKEACRLM

-149 GREDADIA
+149 GREDTSIA
-157 KLIMEGAAMIGQE
+157 KLIMEGAALIGQE
-170 KLLDPN
+170 KLLDTG
-176 FRFAQRVQAVEGGEN
+176 FRFSQRVQAVEGADS
-191 EVASGVFISKE
+191 EVVNGVFVTKE
-202 RLTVQMP
+202 RLTRQMP
-209 MELHGEAEGLG
+209 LSLEGN
-220 TLKIMVLDDAMEQEE
+220 LKIMVLDDALEPEE
-235 LGNGALSTESG
+235 LNHSAMATESG
-246 FQQYLVLKEQ
+246 FQQYLILKEQ
-256 FKANIQKLID
+256 FKTNIQKLIE

-271 VFVDRGVDDTAA
+271 VFVDRGADDAA
-283 EMLEEAGVLVVA
+283 VELLEEAGVLVVA
-295 RVPHKELVD
+295 RLPHKELVD

-310 AKLLKRSSLQKPKE
+310 AKLLKRSSLQKPAE
-324 ELQKQFGTAMHIIG
+324 ELEKYFGSAQSIIG
-338 SERLHNIKVLG
+338 NEKLHHIKVLG
-349 GSGKAMATILV
+349 GGGKAMATILV

-387 RGLVAGGGA
+387 RGLVSGGGA

-403 QLEQNKN
+403 QLEQSKN

-420 DCVIAALKKPFMQ
+420 DCVIAALKKPIMH
-433 IVSNAGFNPL
+433 IEANAGFNPL
-443 EKVGDVHKAQ
+443 EKLGDVHKAQ
-453 ELQQNNHLSINCD
+453 ELQQNSHLSINCD
-466 TGRIDDQYIAGVVD
+466 TGRIDDMYIAGVVD

-508 KEYQAN
+508 KEYQQT

>member
-1 MSEQREQKF
+1 MNQQREQKF
-10 DFIENNANAVRAIM
+10 DLIENNTSAVRAIM

-35 LDTMLVDQFGNV
+35 LDTMLVDQAGNV
-47 VITNDGVTILNLMEV
+47 VITNDGVTILNMMEV
-62 NHPVARML
+62 SHPVASML
-70 IHSINAQQEE
+70 IHSINAQQEQ

-92 GEMVLTGLEQVNK
+92 GEMVLTGLEQVK
-105 GVPVAQVLAGLRYG
+105 RGVPVAQVLTGLRYG
-119 VKEASRLM
+119 VKEACRLM
-127 EKEAVLVGSLDTGQ
+127 EREAVLVGSLDTGQ

-149 GREDADIA
+149 GREDASIA
-157 KLIMEGAAMIGQE
+157 ALIMEGAKLIGQE
-170 KLLDPN
+170 KLLDSS
-176 FRFAQRVQAVEGGEN
+176 FRFSQRVQAVEGAES
-191 EVASGVFISKE
+191 EVLNGVFLSKE
-202 RLTVQMP
+202 RLTRQMP
-209 MELHGEAEGLG
+209 LELQGD
-220 TLKIMVLDDAMEQEE
+220 IRVMVLDDALEQEE
-235 LGNGALSTESG
+235 LSKTALSTESG
-246 FQQYLVLKEQ
+246 FQQYLVLKEE
-256 FKANIQKLID
+256 FKKNIQKLID
-266 TGVQA
+266 TGVHA

-283 EMLEEAGVLVVA
+283 DMLEEAGILVVA
-295 RVPHKELVD
+295 RVPHQELVD

-310 AKLLKRSSLQKPKE
+310 AKLLKRSSLQKPAE
-324 ELQKQFGTAMHIIG
+324 ELQKQFGSAKQIAG
-338 SERLHNIKVLG
+338 SEKLHCIKVLG
-349 GSGKAMATILV
+349 GGGKATATIMV

-433 IVSNAGFNPL
+433 IVTNAGFNPL
-443 EKVGDVHKAQ
+443 EKLGDVHRAQ
-453 ELQQNNHLSINCD
+453 ELQQNSHLSINCD
-466 TGRIDDQYIAGVVD
+466 TGRIDDLYIAGVVD

-508 KEYQAN
+508 KEYQ

>member
-10 DFIENNANAVRAIM
+10 DLLENNANAVRAVM
-24 TAVESTIGPKG
+24 AAVESTIGPKG

-47 VITNDGVTILNLMEV
+47 VITNDGVTILNMMEV
-62 NHPVARML
+62 SHPVARML
-70 IHSINAQQEE
+70 IHAINAQQEE

-92 GEMVLTGLEQVNK
+92 GEMVTHGLEQVNK

-119 VKEASRLM
+119 VKEACRLM
-127 EKEAVLVGSLDTGQ
+127 EQEAVLVGSMDTGQ
-141 LYNIAYVA
+141 LYNVAYVA
-149 GREDADIA
+149 GREDEAIA
-157 KLIMEGAAMIGQE
+157 QLIMEGARLIGEE
-170 KLLDPN
+170 KLLDTN
-176 FRFAQRVQAVEGGEN
+176 FRFSQRVRAVEGAES
-191 EVASGVFISKE
+191 EVLNGVLIGKE
-202 RLTVQMP
+202 RLSRQMP
-209 MELHGEAEGLG
+209 LELEGN
-220 TLKIMVLDDAMEQEE
+220 ISVMVLDDALEPEE
-235 LGNGALSTESG
+235 VGNIALATESG
-246 FQQYLVLKEQ
+246 FQQHLVMKEE
-256 FKANIQKLID
+256 FKDNIKKLVHS
-266 TGVQA
+266 GVQA
-271 VFVDRGVDDTAA
+271 IFVDRGVDDLAA
-283 EMLEEAGVLVVA
+283 ELLEEAGILVVA
-295 RVPHKELVD
+295 RGPHRELTD
-304 LAEHCG
+304 FAEHCG
-310 AKLLKRSSLQKPKE
+310 AKLLKRTALRKPLE
-324 ELQKQFGTAMHIIG
+324 ELQKQFGTATHIIG
-338 SERLHNIKVLG
+338 NEKLSQVKVLG
-349 GSGKAMATILV
+349 GNGKKMATILV

-387 RGLVAGGGA
+387 KGLVAGGGA

-433 IVSNAGFNPL
+433 MIANAGFNPL
-443 EKVGDVHKAQ
+443 EKHGDVNRAQ
-453 ELQQNNHLSINCD
+453 ELQQNHHLSINCD
-466 TGRIDDQYIAGVVD
+466 TGRVEDLYISGIVD

-508 KEYQAN
+508 KEYQPT

>member
-10 DFIENNANAVRAIM
+10 DLLENNANAVRAVM
-24 TAVESTIGPKG
+24 AAVESTIGPKG

-47 VITNDGVTILNLMEV
+47 VITNDGVTILNMMEV
-62 NHPVARML
+62 SHPVARML
-70 IHSINAQQEE
+70 IHAINAQQEE

-92 GEMVLTGLEQVNK
+92 GEMVTHGLEQVNK

-119 VKEASRLM
+119 VKEACRLM
-127 EKEAVLVGSLDTGQ
+127 EQEAVLVGSMDTGQ
-141 LYNIAYVA
+141 LYNVAYVA
-149 GREDADIA
+149 GREDEANA
-157 KLIMEGAAMIGQE
+157 QLIMEGARLIGEE
-170 KLLDPN
+170 KLLDTN
-176 FRFAQRVQAVEGGEN
+176 FRFSQRVRAVEGAES
-191 EVASGVFISKE
+191 EVLNGVLIGKE
-202 RLTVQMP
+202 RLSRQMP
-209 MELHGEAEGLG
+209 LELEGN
-220 TLKIMVLDDAMEQEE
+220 ISVMVLDDALEPEE
-235 LGNGALSTESG
+235 VGNIALATESG
-246 FQQYLVLKEQ
+246 FQQHLVMKEE
-256 FKANIQKLID
+256 FKDNIKKLVHS
-266 TGVQA
+266 GVQA
-271 VFVDRGVDDTAA
+271 IFVDRGVDDLAA
-283 EMLEEAGVLVVA
+283 ELLEEAGILVVA
-295 RVPHKELVD
+295 RVPHRELTD

-310 AKLLKRSSLQKPKE
+310 AKLLKRTALRKPLE
-324 ELQKQFGTAMHIIG
+324 ELQKQFGTATHIIG
-338 SERLHNIKVLG
+338 NEKLSQVKVLG
-349 GSGKAMATILV
+349 GNGKKMATILV

-387 RGLVAGGGA
+387 KGLVAGGGA

-433 IVSNAGFNPL
+433 MIANAGFNPL
-443 EKVGDVHKAQ
+443 EKHGDVNRAQ
-453 ELQQNNHLSINCD
+453 ELQQNHHLSINCD
-466 TGRIDDQYIAGVVD
+466 TGRVEDLYISGIVD

-508 KEYQAN
+508 KEYQPT

>member
-10 DFIENNANAVRAIM
+10 DLIENNTNAVRAVM

-47 VITNDGVTILNLMEV
+47 VITNDGVTILNMMEV

-92 GEMVLTGLEQVNK
+92 GEMVVHGLEQVTK
-105 GVPVAQVLAGLRYG
+105 GVPVAQVLTGLRYG
-119 VKEASRLM
+119 VKEACRLM

-149 GREDADIA
+149 GREDTSIA
-157 KLIMEGAAMIGQE
+157 KLIMEGAALIGQE
-170 KLLDPN
+170 KLLDTG
-176 FRFAQRVQAVEGGEN
+176 FRFSQRVQAVEGADS
-191 EVASGVFISKE
+191 EVVNGVFVTKE
-202 RLTVQMP
+202 RLTRQMP
-209 MELHGEAEGLG
+209 LNLEGN
-220 TLKIMVLDDAMEQEE
+220 LKIMVLDDALEPEE
-235 LGNGALSTESG
+235 LNHSAMATESG
-246 FQQYLVLKEQ
+246 FQQYLILKEQ
-256 FKANIQKLID
+256 FKTNIQKLIE

-271 VFVDRGVDDTAA
+271 VFVDRGADDAA
-283 EMLEEAGVLVVA
+283 VELLEEAGVLVVA
-295 RVPHKELVD
+295 RLPHKELVD

-310 AKLLKRSSLQKPKE
+310 AKLLKRSSLQKPAE
-324 ELQKQFGTAMHIIG
+324 ELEKYFGSAQSIIG
-338 SERLHNIKVLG
+338 NEKLHHIKVLG
-349 GSGKAMATILV
+349 GGGKAMATILV

-387 RGLVAGGGA
+387 RGLVSGGGA

-403 QLEQNKN
+403 QLEQSKN

-420 DCVIAALKKPFMQ
+420 DCVIAALKKPFMH
-433 IVSNAGFNPL
+433 IVANAGFNPL
-443 EKVGDVHKAQ
+443 EKLGDVHRAQ
-453 ELQQNNHLSINCD
+453 ELQQNSHLSINCD
-466 TGRIDDQYIAGVVD
+466 TGRIDDMYIAGVVD

-508 KEYQAN
+508 KEYQQT

>member
-10 DFIENNANAVRAIM
+10 DLIENNTNAVRAVM

-47 VITNDGVTILNLMEV
+47 VITNDGVTILNMMEV

-92 GEMVLTGLEQVNK
+92 GEMVVHGLEQVTK
-105 GVPVAQVLAGLRYG
+105 GVPVAQVLTGLRYG
-119 VKEASRLM
+119 VKEACRLM

-149 GREDADIA
+149 GREDTSIA
-157 KLIMEGAAMIGQE
+157 KLIMEGAALIGQE
-170 KLLDPN
+170 KLLDTG
-176 FRFAQRVQAVEGGEN
+176 FRFSQRVQAVEGADS
-191 EVASGVFISKE
+191 EVVNGVFVTKE
-202 RLTVQMP
+202 RLTRQMP
-209 MELHGEAEGLG
+209 LSLEGN
-220 TLKIMVLDDAMEQEE
+220 LKIMVLDDALEPEE
-235 LGNGALSTESG
+235 LNHSAMATESG
-246 FQQYLVLKEQ
+246 FQQYLILKEQ
-256 FKANIQKLID
+256 FKTNIQKLIE

-271 VFVDRGVDDTAA
+271 VFVDRGADDAA
-283 EMLEEAGVLVVA
+283 VELLEEAGVLVVA
-295 RVPHKELVD
+295 RLPHKELVD

-310 AKLLKRSSLQKPKE
+310 AKLLKRSSLQKPAE
-324 ELQKQFGTAMHIIG
+324 ELEKYFGSAQSIIG
-338 SERLHNIKVLG
+338 NEKLHHIKVLG
-349 GSGKAMATILV
+349 GGGKAMATILV

-387 RGLVAGGGA
+387 RGLVSGGGA

-403 QLEQNKN
+403 QLEQSKN

-420 DCVIAALKKPFMQ
+420 DCVIAALKKPFMH
-433 IVSNAGFNPL
+433 IVANAGFNPL
-443 EKVGDVHKAQ
+443 EKLGDVHKAQ
-453 ELQQNNHLSINCD
+453 ELQQNSHLSINCD
-466 TGRIDDQYIAGVVD
+466 TGRIDDMYIAGVVD

-508 KEYQAN
+508 KEYRQT